1 MIARTVAL
9 VALIGENSVN
19 PANSMVSQK
28 TTTTRSAVGRPASAS
43 SNSSTRASV
52 MADVVARARNLRF
65 R

>member
-1 MIARTVAL
+1 MIASTVAL

-28 TTTTRSAVGRPASAS
+28 ITTARSAGGRPASAS
-43 SNSSTRASV
+43 SNNNTRASV
-52 MADVVARARNLRF
+52 IADVVARARNLRF